1 MGEAARIAI
10 GAVFKDMAEFKF
22 ALRCWGV
29 LRQRTY
35 TWRKCKKTYR
45 VAVCR
50 YGRKPKPHSART
62 QNFFSE
68 RSTER
73 PTPKNG
79 FAGVS
84 RQRNFLS
91 DEAMANPWGCCV
103 RGKLAKDTT
112 VVITICELVH
122 SCPGHLHSWRTSA
135 TAKWLADVLG
145 NHVINNPSISVMHM
159 QDVFRNEY
167 GRQTTY
173 YSMWRGKEI
182 ITEHIQG
189 SESSSFQCIPAFC
202 DALKAWEVYPGTK
215 QFWRIFVCPSA
226 LGRAFPHLRPHIGL
240 NACHSKNHK
249 YPTQVLL
256 ATAMD
261 GNNHVNYL
269 AYAIVD
275 RENEDSWTWFLLFLR
290 RAVVGIEHGSVQFV
304 SDRYKGIVN
313 AVREVFHGQSHTHC
327 TTHLERNL
335 KRFGNKMDKE
345 FQRLYRQS
353 TEDSSECGTYVGNI
367 DPKTYAAYAVPFP
380 RFGHTTSNLVE
391 VANSCILPLRSYA
404 PFKLCYHLYLYV
416 MELKVRRQN
425 EAAEML
431 GFFTPYATEVLRK
444 NEESAGSYRVRMASA
459 NQALVQSSR
468 KDFIVTVFPTVNCTC
483 LSYKDMLIPCPHV
496 LAVEKEGK
504 RNSDRLVDRVWTVDA
519 FCAAHRLT
527 LPPISTLNLKFDPYC
542 LPPPHAVRKGRR
554 RVRRIPGPGES
565 SQTNRGGSRVQ
576 AATEECDVI
585 EIPINDTRTSMEGV
599 IPELP
604 KKSRLCSHCRGSG
617 HNKRTCPTLLKSL
630 PSDVLLGT
638 IRESPPHAV
647 GYTDYTQTQE
657 TGGPSISSSPCGKY
671 DHCLIFMCLIIILLQ

>member
-29 LRQRTY
+29 
-35 TWRKCKKTYR
+35 
-45 VAVCR
+45 
-50 YGRKPKPHSART
+50 
-62 QNFFSE
+62 N
-68 RSTER
+68 
-73 PTPKNG
+73 
-79 FAGVS
+79 
-84 RQRNFLS
+84 RQRNFMN
-91 DEAMANPWGCCV
+91 DEAMTNPCGWRV

-112 VVITICELVH
+112 VMITICELVH

-145 NHVINNPSISVMHM
+145 NHVVNNPSISVMHM

-182 ITEHIQG
+182 ITDHIHG
-189 SESSSFQCIPAFC
+189 SESSSFQCIPASC
-202 DALKAWEVYPGTK
+202 DALKASDQGAYAEWEGYPGTK

-226 LGRAFPHLRPHIGL
+226 MGRAFPHMRPHIGL
-240 NACHSKNHK
+240 DACHSKNHK
-249 YPTQVLL
+249 YPTQILL

-275 RENEDSWTWFLLFLR
+275 RENEDNWTWFLLFLR

-304 SDRYKGIVN
+304 SDRCKGIVN
-313 AVREVFHGQSHTHC
+313 VVKEVFPGQSHTHC
-327 TTHLERNL
+327 TAHLERNL
-335 KRFGNKMDKE
+335 KRFGNKMVKE

-353 TEDSSECGTYVGNI
+353 TEDRYKQQLQAISSSSSECGTYVGNI
-367 DPKTYAAYAVPFP
+367 DPKTYVSYAVPFP
-380 RFGHTTSNLVE
+380 R
-391 VANSCILPLRSYA
+391 
-404 PFKLCYHLYLYV
+404 
-416 MELKVRRQN
+416 RQN
-425 EAAEML
+425 EVVEML

-504 RNSDRLVDRVWTVDA
+504 RNSDRLVDRVWTIDA
-519 FCAAHRLT
+519 FCAAHRCT
-527 LPPISTLNLKFDPYC
+527 LPPISTLNLKLDPYC
-542 LPPPHAVRKGRR
+542 LPPPPVVRKRRR

-565 SQTNRGGSRVQ
+565 SQTTRGGSRVQ

-585 EIPINDTRTSMEGV
+585 EIPIRDTRTSMEGV
-599 IPELP
+599 IREPP

-617 HNKRTCPTLLKSL
+617 HNKRTCPIVLKSL

-638 IRESPPHAV
+638 IRENPPHAN
-647 GYTDYTQTQE
+647 GYTDYTQE
-657 TGGPSISSSPCGKY
+657 TGGPSMSPSAYVPEVALDCFCILIYTSWGGHISHSGIGFFFRS
-671 DHCLIFMCLIIILLQ
+671 